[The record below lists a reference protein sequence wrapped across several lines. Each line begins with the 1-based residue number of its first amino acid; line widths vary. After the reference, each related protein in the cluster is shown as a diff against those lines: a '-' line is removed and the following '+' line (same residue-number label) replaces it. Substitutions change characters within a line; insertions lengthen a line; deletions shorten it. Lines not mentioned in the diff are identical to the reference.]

1 MENQDVIVVGG
12 GHNGLT
18 AACYLGAAGRKVM
31 ILERRH
37 VVGGAAVT
45 EEFHPGYRTSVCSYV
60 ASLLH
65 PTVVGDLDLERHGLV
80 LYPVSSSFS
89 PRPDG
94 HYLLLT
100 GDDEHDRR
108 EIGKFSNRDWE
119 GKQKFESLVDDIAD
133 FVKPLMLKPP
143 PVFAGGALG
152 IAEFLSAGRLGMKF
166 RALPGETRH
175 RMVQFFTG
183 SVQQLV
189 ERYIDS
195 EPVQMLY
202 LSSATLGTPYA
213 LDRPGTAINLLHLS
227 LGEIAG
233 GRGEWA
239 FVRGGMGGI
248 SNAMAA
254 CARERGVE
262 IRTNAPVEE
271 ILVSGG
277 RVAGVR
283 LESGEEVPCRCVMS
297 NCEPKRTFLGMID
310 KRHLDPEF
318 RADMAQWRTFSAS
331 FRMNLALSEL
341 PDFTCLP
348 GRTQGPQHEGFISL
362 KPSRECID
370 RAVESVK
377 RGDLPAEPLVTMVI
391 PSTADDSLAPP
402 GHHVACIHSQHYPT
416 TLSRGRSWDECRDEA
431 ADTIVETIGRY
442 APNVPGAVIARQA
455 LSPRDLEREFGLTG
469 GDAYHGRLDI
479 DQVFAMRPHPTCS
492 GYRTPIDGLY
502 LCGAGTH
509 PGGGVSG
516 LPGHNAAKVVIR
528 DL

>member
-1 MENQDVIVVGG
+1 
-12 GHNGLT
+12 
-18 AACYLGAAGRKVM
+18 
-31 ILERRH
+31 
-37 VVGGAAVT
+37 
-45 EEFHPGYRTSVCSYV
+45 
-60 ASLLH
+60 
-65 PTVVGDLDLERHGLV
+65 
-80 LYPVSSSFS
+80 
-89 PRPDG
+89 
-94 HYLLLT
+94 
-100 GDDEHDRR
+100 
-108 EIGKFSNRDWE
+108 
-119 GKQKFESLVDDIAD
+119 
-133 FVKPLMLKPP
+133 
-143 PVFAGGALG
+143 
-152 IAEFLSAGRLGMKF
+152 
-166 RALPGETRH
+166 
-175 RMVQFFTG
+175 
-183 SVQQLV
+183 
-189 ERYIDS
+189 
-195 EPVQMLY
+195 
-202 LSSATLGTPYA
+202 
-213 LDRPGTAINLLHLS
+213 
-227 LGEIAG
+227 
-233 GRGEWA
+233 
-239 FVRGGMGGI
+239 
-248 SNAMAA
+248 MAA

-262 IRTNAPVEE
+262 IRTSAPVEE

-310 KRHLDPEF
+310 ERHLDPEF

-370 RAVESVK
+370 RAVESVE

-479 DQVFAMRPHPTCS
+479 DQVFAMRQHPTCS
-492 GYRTPIDGLY
+492 GYRTPVDGLY